1 MRDDIDSFVAEH
13 KPPRTSPS
21 IWSRIG
27 SLAMYTIVPPAVIA
41 SGCWLAFGVAAT
53 APSFLCAL
61 GIDLIA
67 GYCVNGY
74 QAVKSERI
82 RAELMKA
89 QMEYERGHLVG
100 VSCPQCGQR
109 NIVPLDLSVDGFEC
123 DKCHTKNKLYYDFRA
138 ASVMDLNREDVMK
151 AAQERLSKL
160 DEKTQNA
167 WDSMD
172 EVLK

>member
-1 MRDDIDSFVAEH
+1 MKTAPDFPDVTF
-13 KPPRTSPS
+13 KPLRRGPS
-21 IWSRIG
+21 VWSRLG

-41 SGCWLAFGVAAT
+41 SGCWLAFGVAAI
-53 APSFLCAL
+53 APAFLCAL

-67 GYCVNGY
+67 GYAVNGY
-74 QAVKSERI
+74 QTVKLEKMKTD
-82 RAELMKA
+82 LMKA
-89 QMEYERGHLVG
+89 QMEYERGHMVG

-109 NIVPLDLSVDGFEC
+109 NIVPLDLTIDGFEC

-138 ASVMDLNREDVMK
+138 ASTMDLNREEVMK
-151 AAQERLSKL
+151 AAEQRMAEMDSRTK
-160 DEKTQNA
+160 NA

>member
-1 MRDDIDSFVAEH
+1 MKTAPDFPDVTY
-13 KPPRTSPS
+13 KPPRREPS
-21 IWSRIG
+21 VWSRIG

-41 SGCWLAFGVAAT
+41 SGCWLAFGVAAI

-67 GYCVNGY
+67 GYAVNGY
-74 QAVKSERI
+74 QTVRLERI

-89 QMEYERGHLVG
+89 QMEYERGHMVG

-109 NIVPLDLSVDGFEC
+109 NIVPLDLSIDGFEC

-138 ASVMDLNREDVMK
+138 ASTMDLNREEVMK
-151 AAQERLSKL
+151 AAEQRMAEMDSRTK
-160 DEKTQNA
+160 NA